1 MEINH
6 TLVAEE
12 ISDSF
17 KQAFIIVPFIIHTDP
32 SHQFIVKADVSH
44 CAGGVVVAQLK
55 TFQPQLPPYTS
66 YF

>member
-1 MEINH
+1 MEINQ
-6 TLVAEE
+6 LVAEE
-12 ISDSF
+12 ICDSF
-17 KQAFIIVPFIIHTDP
+17 KQVFIIVPSVIHTDP
-32 SHQFIVKADVSH
+32 SRPSIVKADV